1 MPKFSEYPRFHIS
14 KSEQDAIDRMAKVPF
29 PKLPKW
35 LDSCIDPN
43 KGTPFS
49 SKHRFTPREEWLV
62 ENPRM
67 YLAKGDGSFVSEKM
81 PHHRYIEDPKRMH
94 RKIAKEQGRV
104 KLVELE
110 FDRSKNFEGNK
121 GKKQEKLDLAEM
133 LRREG
138 ATDGPSDEDRWR
150 GLGPYLGYNLTSE
163 YAMKF
168 KPNVVKCTIGSQARS
183 PPSLVHEAT

>member
-1 MPKFSEYPRFHIS
+1 
-14 KSEQDAIDRMAKVPF
+14 
-29 PKLPKW
+29 
-35 LDSCIDPN
+35 
-43 KGTPFS
+43 
-49 SKHRFTPREEWLV
+49 
-62 ENPRM
+62 M

-168 KPNVVKCTIGSQARS
+168 KPNVVKCTIGSQARC